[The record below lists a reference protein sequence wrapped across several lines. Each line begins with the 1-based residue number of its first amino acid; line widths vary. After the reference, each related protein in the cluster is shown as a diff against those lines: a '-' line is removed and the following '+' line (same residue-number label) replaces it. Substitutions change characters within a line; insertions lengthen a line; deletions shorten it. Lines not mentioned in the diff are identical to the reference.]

1 MMNEYQQERYNN
13 AVKLCD
19 QINNLPCI
27 YKFKIELNDNGDT
40 ANIRLI
46 NEGMPIFCRYDEYK
60 KRYDFFLYD
69 NLSYIN
75 YHDKA
80 EYKEKHQEPQQIGVL
95 NAKKINN
102 WINYLQDEYFY
113 LQGLSI
119 DRSEKIA
126 EFLSSAKKIEGMNI
140 RLSTDR
146 NTDTRGDIEKNGI
159 SFSFSID
166 NQSGY
171 ISKELKLSY
180 KVGSSLDDFLKLADN
195 KYIEVKN

>member
-1 MMNEYQQERYNN
+1 MMNEYQQKRYND

-19 QINNLPCI
+19 QINSLPCI
-27 YKFKIELNDNGDT
+27 YKFKIELNDNGDGQS
-40 ANIRLI
+40 IRLI
-46 NEGMPIFCRYDEYK
+46 NAGMPIFVQFEEYRK
-60 KRYDFFLYD
+60 KYNFFLWDSLAYV
-69 NLSYIN
+69 N
-75 YHDKA
+75 YQDKA
-80 EYKEKHQEPQQIGVL
+80 QYKETHTEPQQVGVL
-95 NAKKINN
+95 NAKKINA

-146 NTDTRGDIEKNGI
+146 STDTRGSIEKNGI
-159 SFSFSID
+159 SFSFTID

-171 ISKELKLSY
+171 ISKELKISY
-180 KVGSSLDDFLKLADN
+180 KVGNSLDDFLKLSDN